1 MFFAATSP
9 PRLITLIFLTGA
21 STLSLNMFLPSLV
34 NIAEDFEADYA
45 IVSVSIAGYLAI
57 TALLQ
62 IIIGPLSDR
71 FGRRPVLL
79 AAIFIFSIASLGCF
93 LAENIWVFL
102 LFRFLQGA
110 IIAGSALSPA
120 VVRDR
125 MPAKQAASV
134 LGYIA
139 MAMAIAPMLGP
150 MLGGALDG
158 FFGWRASFLAY
169 IIIGLTVFTLAWL
182 DLGETNKTPSK
193 SFGRQMKAYP
203 ALLGSQRFWGY
214 ALCTA
219 FSTGAFYIF
228 LAGAPLVTRVLFDMP
243 AGTLGIYLGSI
254 TGGFFLGSFIAARFS
269 KAHSLAAMMLA
280 GRIIACTGLLIGVVL
295 LAFGIIHEFTLFG
308 ATIFVGI
315 GNGITMPSSNAGAM
329 SVRSDLA
336 GSASG
341 LAGALTV
348 GGGAILTGISS
359 VIVTQSTGAFAL
371 LGMMFGTSFLGLLCA
386 VWVLF
391 LWLGGG
397 REAGTRHKDFIQGRL
412 CGQNCRLL

>member
-1 MFFAATSP
+1 MLSAATTP
-9 PRLITLIFLTGA
+9 PRLVTLIFLTGI

-34 NIAEDFEADYA
+34 NIAVDFEADYA
-45 IVSVSIAGYLAI
+45 IVSLSIAGYLAI
-57 TALLQ
+57 TAILQ
-62 IIIGPLSDR
+62 ILIGPLSDR

-79 AAIFIFSIASLGCF
+79 ATLFIFVIASLGCL

-102 LFRFLQGA
+102 FFRFLQGA

-120 VVRDR
+120 IMRDM
-125 MPAKQAASV
+125 MPAKQAASI

-139 MAMAIAPMLGP
+139 MAMAIAPMLG
-150 MLGGALDG
+150 GALDEL
-158 FFGWRASFLAY
+158 FGWRSSFLAY
-169 IIIGLTVFTLAWL
+169 IVIGLTVFTLTWM
-182 DLGETNKTPSK
+182 DLGETNKSPSE

-214 ALCTA
+214 ALCMA
-219 FSTGAFYIF
+219 FSTGAFYTF
-228 LAGAPLVTRVLFDMP
+228 LAGAPLVTRVLFDMS

-269 KAHSLAAMMLA
+269 KKNSLVAMMLA
-280 GRIIACTGLLIGVVL
+280 GRIIACTGLLIGIAL
-295 LAFGIIHEFTLFG
+295 FALGIVHEFTLFG

-315 GNGITMPSSNAGAM
+315 GNGVTMPSSNAGVM

-348 GGGAILTGISS
+348 GGGAILTGISGI
-359 VIVTQSTGAFAL
+359 IVTENTGAFGL
-371 LGMMFGTSFLGLLCA
+371 LGMMFGASFLGLLCA

-391 LWLGGG
+391 LDRG
-397 REAGTRHKDFIQGRL
+397 
-412 CGQNCRLL
+412 